1 MKPFIASYRY
11 DGRCNSFER
20 RVRVVV
26 AEDEETAL
34 KMLSKNDPDIK
45 NGIHDWSIEEI
56 DVEYKHVDNIL
67 DIDY

>member
-26 AEDEETAL
+26 AEDEDAAL

-45 NGIHDWSIEEI
+45 SYDWSIEEI